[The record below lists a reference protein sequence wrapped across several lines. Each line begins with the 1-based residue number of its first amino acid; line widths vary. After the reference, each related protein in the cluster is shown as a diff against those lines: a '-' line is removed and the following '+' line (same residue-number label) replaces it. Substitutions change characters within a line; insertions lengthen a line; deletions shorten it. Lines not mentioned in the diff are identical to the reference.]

1 MDRETILQQFN
12 VIENKISE
20 LVDKCHQ
27 LETTNAELLNKIE
40 LLNSQ
45 LEDKLAA
52 ERQNEDILNLLVRIH
67 RSALGPSEL
76 FRRQALCLP
85 PHYVPRS
92 ISRFGRLHN

>member
-12 VIENKISE
+12 VIENKISG
-20 LVDKCHQ
+20 LVDKCQQ

-52 ERQNEDILNLLVRIH
+52 ERQNEEIKSLV
-67 RSALGPSEL
+67 
-76 FRRQALCLP
+76 
-85 PHYVPRS
+85 
-92 ISRFGRLHN
+92 ISKIDGLMGRLNEFTGEQ